1 MRLKRL
7 FSDLPHVNILP
18 YLYIFVYNISR
29 IYAITS
35 KSTFPQHDKIYIK
48 PSFRPSSYIVLFHP
62 PSLFIKIRIHILFLI
77 PARAAVKNAIQLY
90 LLPTRKKK
98 YLSTCVRLQH
108 KTNFMSTLHACLL
121 YGEHVACFIF
131 CRTHILAKESNW
143 IMNCCVAATAAS
155 RSWMTCHII
164 HREKHAGRHNQTYSI
179 IFASIYAARKDD
191 RRAFTSSR
199 GKWCGGKSQ

>member
-90 LLPTRKKK
+90 LLPTRKKSISPLACAFNTK
-98 YLSTCVRLQH
+98 PILCRHYMLACYMV
-108 KTNFMSTLHACLL
+108 NMSRVLFFVVLT
-121 YGEHVACFIF
+121 YWQ
-131 CRTHILAKESNW
+131 K
-143 IMNCCVAATAAS
+143 
-155 RSWMTCHII
+155 
-164 HREKHAGRHNQTYSI
+164 NQI
-179 IFASIYAARKDD
+179 
-191 RRAFTSSR
+191 
-199 GKWCGGKSQ
+199 G